1 LQEEVVMEAM
11 LVASTFMPKTMEFL
25 SKIVRT
31 MLLKILKLS
40 TVQIFKN
47 VWIVLSLKALM
58 TKLLAGLLLV
68 TLSGK
73 SHSMVWW
80 MVLFI

>member
-73 SHSMVWW
+73 SHSMAWW
-80 MVLFI
+80 MVLII

>member
-1 LQEEVVMEAM
+1 MEAM

-73 SHSMVWW
+73 SHSMAWW
-80 MVLFI
+80 MVLII